1 MHIDLNYNL
10 TKDFN
15 ISLYLFKNFFLKDTN
30 NFIIPDLIMC
40 EKGNTKLLN
49 CIEKIVTNVNEYN
62 YGSDWS
68 EVSNSK
74 LITSKF
80 NNSDLENMEL
90 ILKDNKVYHD
100 NDVIIDSIDE
110 DYFTL
115 KESNLDS
122 WETKKIY

>member
-1 MHIDLNYNL
+1 
-10 TKDFN
+10 
-15 ISLYLFKNFFLKDTN
+15 
-30 NFIIPDLIMC
+30 MC

-74 LITSKF
+74 LITSEF
-80 NNSDLENMEL
+80 NKSNLDNMEL

-100 NDVIIDSIDE
+100 NVVIINSIDE

-115 KESNLDS
+115 KKSNLDS